1 MCPLKFVIRLTL
13 TLCRH
18 FYSQE
23 RMKSLVDAK
32 FQDAVKS
39 AVETSN
45 YTLDPRLNLLLHPMQ
60 TQYEEILKEIKNLR
74 DEGISNK
81 TKAIEQLRQEVTRF
95 EAEVDALTV
104 QNGQLTLALTQAQDT
119 ARSIS
124 VM

>member
-1 MCPLKFVIRLTL
+1 
-13 TLCRH
+13 
-18 FYSQE
+18 
-23 RMKSLVDAK
+23 MKSLVDAK

-45 YTLDPRLNLLLHPMQ
+45 YTLDPLNLLLHPMQ

>member
-1 MCPLKFVIRLTL
+1 
-13 TLCRH
+13 
-18 FYSQE
+18 
-23 RMKSLVDAK
+23 MKSLVDAK
-32 FQDAVKS
+32 FQDALKS

-45 YTLDPRLNLLLHPMQ
+45 YSLDPRLNLLLHPMQ